1 MKQRLFISLLC
12 AVVLFVAGCSGEK
25 KPDGM
30 PALHKTKLT
39 FTQGGAPLAD
49 AKITLFADNAAN
61 TQWTS
66 GGVTDS
72 NGVIQLK
79 TLGKY
84 DGVPEGTYK
93 VTVSKTET
101 EGTAEEVVVSDD
113 VSKKPAA
120 SSGGGAKSYYL
131 VDSKHRSAA
140 TTELV
145 LEVKSGTA
153 NDKAFD
159 LGPAFRELIPVFK
172 D

>member
-12 AVVLFVAGCSGEK
+12 AVVLFVAGCNGEK
-25 KPDGM
+25 RPAGM

-72 NGVIQLK
+72 TGAIQLK
-79 TLGKY
+79 TLGKF

-93 VTVSKTET
+93 ITVTKTET
-101 EGTAEEVVVSDD
+101 EGTAEAVEVSDN
-113 VSKKPAA
+113 VGKKPAA
-120 SSGGGAKSYYL
+120 SSGGAKSYYL

-140 TTELV
+140 TTDFV
-145 LEVKSGTA
+145 LEVKPGTA